1 MNTKRFAG
9 TIITALVTGAG
20 IVAAILYK
28 KNYQQT
34 GRRAF
39 Q

>member
-1 MNTKRFAG
+1 MNTKKLVG
-9 TIITALVTGAG
+9 TIITTLVTGAG

-28 KNYQQT
+28 KKYQQT
-34 GRRAF
+34 ERRAY